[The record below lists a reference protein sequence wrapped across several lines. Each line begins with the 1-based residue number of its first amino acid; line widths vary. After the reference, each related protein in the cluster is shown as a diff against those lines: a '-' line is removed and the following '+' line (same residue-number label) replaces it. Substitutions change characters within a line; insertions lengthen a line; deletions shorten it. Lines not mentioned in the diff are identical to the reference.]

1 MGPKSRHTLMQDLQE
16 EVRKLQRDILKDQD
30 VPKAERQERLR

>member
-1 MGPKSRHTLMQDLQE
+1 MQDLQE
-16 EVRKLQRDILKDQD
+16 EVRKLKRDIFKDQD